1 MEMNQFL
8 FPAPTASYS
17 SAGFIGE
24 IIYVPKYARD
34 AITGEVQQFS
44 DPSEANNPENRQN
57 TAAIVES
64 ESPLIKQESNSFRK
78 SVLGG
83 GGAES
88 AAGFTKEELVK
99 KNIRD
104 GVVNNEN
111 DDNKQ
116 AEDTKGA
123 LNLFKQKN
131 SQLKNA

>member
-1 MEMNQFL
+1 M
-8 FPAPTASYS
+8 
-17 SAGFIGE
+17 I
-24 IIYVPKYARD
+24 
-34 AITGEVQQFS
+34 
-44 DPSEANNPENRQN
+44 
-57 TAAIVES
+57 
-64 ESPLIKQESNSFRK
+64 
-78 SVLGG
+78 GG

-123 LNLFKQKN
+123 LNLFK
-131 SQLKNA
+131 